1 MQPVTFL
8 TGASSGIGRALA
20 PLLAADGHAL
30 ALAARREGPLVE
42 LAEQIVA
49 GGGVAWPVTCDV
61 GDRAAVLDA
70 VKRIEAGLGPV
81 VRLVANAGIGR
92 HSPAKKL
99 DGKWVERI
107 IRTNLLGAAYCAEAC
122 LPGMLERQD
131 GHLVAI
137 SSLAAFRGLPANAP
151 YCASKAGV
159 AAFFESLRVELR
171 PKGIAVTIISPGF
184 VKTPLTDSNPSPMPF
199 MVELDDAVERMHK
212 AISRKVATCAFPWQL
227 ALPMRTARILPS
239 ALYDRLAGGRKGKK
253 GKKG

>member
-1 MQPVTFL
+1 MQSVTL
-8 TGASSGIGRALA
+8 ITGASSGIGRALA
-20 PLLAADGHAL
+20 PLLASDGHAV

-42 LAEQIVA
+42 LAEQIRA
-49 GGGVAWPVTCDV
+49 GGGVALPVTCDV
-61 GDRAAVLDA
+61 GDRDAVMEA
-70 VKRIEAGLGPV
+70 VKRIEAELGPV
-81 VRLVANAGIGR
+81 ARLVANAGIGR

-122 LPGMLERQD
+122 LPGMLERQE

-171 PKGIAVTIISPGF
+171 DKGVAVTIISPGF
-184 VKTPLTDSNPSPMPF
+184 VKTPLTESNPVSMPF
-199 MVELDDAVERMHK
+199 IVELDDAARRMHR
-212 AISRKVATCAFPWQL
+212 AIVKRTPSYAFPWQL
-227 ALPMRTARILPS
+227 ALPMRTAKLLPS
-239 ALYDRLAGGRKGKK
+239 GLYDRIAGGRKSKK
-253 GKKG
+253 G